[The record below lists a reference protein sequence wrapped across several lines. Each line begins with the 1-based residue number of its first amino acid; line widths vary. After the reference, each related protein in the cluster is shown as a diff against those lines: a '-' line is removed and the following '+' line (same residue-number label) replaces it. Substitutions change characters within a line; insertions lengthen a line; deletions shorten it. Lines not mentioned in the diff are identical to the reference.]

1 MGIGDIVKTNK
12 FVLFHFV
19 LLAVILPFQ
28 NCSTKIQS
36 AESLLANSPS
46 GPNSNLS
53 ENLPVPAPALVPTGI
68 MKTVIFAAGQNE
80 RTAMSC
86 DDGET
91 WFNDRSV
98 DDSARGEIVE
108 GHSPRSFYGISN
120 ADGYTYI
127 NYGWGYNGSLKRSKD
142 GLNWETVRS
151 GSWGG
156 GVAAFKDQIFHAGPD
171 WSTSSTFGS
180 TWNKLTNISTIADGI
195 SFAAVYQV
203 DNSIFIAGRGA
214 NMAAS
219 YDKGSTWTLL
229 KDVLPT
235 QSQLRSFA
243 TGNGVIVTVGKT
255 YVQGMMSTGYITSS
269 TDGGKTWSS
278 VQIGNDWSAIIFNG
292 THFVAWTNATENARV
307 YKSTD
312 GKNWTNTFVKL
323 NGQNAGWFFAPEA
336 AYNRKTGNYVHVSRG
351 TGDYSAQTVYK
362 SSDGINWITGDP
374 AKFKIGHTIDATF
387 AGEIDSV
394 YCK

>member
-1 MGIGDIVKTNK
+1 MKTNK
-12 FVLFHFV
+12 FVLLNFI

-36 AESLLANSPS
+36 EASLLSNIPESSNSD
-46 GPNSNLS
+46 SNGS
-53 ENLPVPAPALVPTGI
+53 DVPVVVPAPAVVPTGI

-91 WFNDRSV
+91 WFNDRSA
-98 DDSARGEIVE
+98 DESARGEIVQ

-127 NYGWGYNGSLKRSKD
+127 NYGWGYNGSLKRSRD
-142 GLNWETVRS
+142 GLNWEVIRS

-156 GVAAFKDQIFHAGPD
+156 GVAAFSNQVFHAGPD

-180 TWNKLTNISTIADGI
+180 TWNKLTNIGTVASGI
-195 SFAAVYQV
+195 SYGAVYKV
-203 DNSIFIAGRGA
+203 DNSIFIAGRA
-214 NMAAS
+214 ENMAAS

-229 KDVLPT
+229 TNVLPT
-235 QSQLRSFA
+235 KSESRSFA
-243 TGNGVIVTVGKT
+243 SGNGAIVTVGKT
-255 YVQGMMSTGYITSS
+255 YNYGQISTGFITSS

-278 VQIGNDWSAIIFNG
+278 VQMGNDWTTVIFNG
-292 THFVAWTNATENARV
+292 THFVAWTNATDNGRV

-312 GKNWTNTFVKL
+312 GKNWTNTFVKI
-323 NGQNAGWFFAPEA
+323 NGQNAGWYFAPAA
-336 AYNRKTGNYVHVSRG
+336 AYNKKTGNYVYVSG
-351 TGDYSAQTVYK
+351 GNGDYSAQTIYK
-362 SSDGINWITGDP
+362 STDGINWIKSDP
-374 AKFKIGHTIDATF
+374 SKFKIGHYISSTF
-387 AGEIDSV
+387 VGEIDSA
-394 YCK
+394 YCN